1 MLVVVYAA
9 RKSNSV
15 LVFQEESNI
24 SLRLLVY
31 VMVSRWGLLIEQVC
45 RRVIFLYEWAVN
57 SLDLRKLKGVTQ
69 QAALLAVWF
78 LMYCS
83 CIRWIVNGRSTFGKD

>member
-1 MLVVVYAA
+1 MLVAVYAA

-15 LVFQEESNI
+15 FRKNHI
-24 SLRLLVY
+24 SAFDCLYLNY
-31 VMVSRWGLLIEQVC
+31 YIMVSLWALLIGQVC

-69 QAALLAVWF
+69 QAALLAV
-78 LMYCS
+78 
-83 CIRWIVNGRSTFGKD
+83 